1 MVPLNTIFWGMV
13 LLFGLIGA
21 LRGWAKEIMVASSVL
36 LAMFVQ
42 QVFAQFVL
50 GPGNP
55 YLPMLFAASSEVA
68 EPLVYTETQYFAV
81 TGLLLLLVFCGYAG
95 PALVSRFTA
104 KIVREKLQDVLL
116 GFFLGLLNGYLII
129 GMLWFYLH
137 RSGYILGGVVQPL
150 EGSPAW
156 AIANQY
162 LLPNLISP
170 GMLYVGVAI
179 AFVFVIIVFI

>member
-1 MVPLNTIFWGMV
+1 MVPLDTIFWGML

-36 LAMFVQ
+36 LAVFVQ
-42 QVFAQFVL
+42 QVFAQYVL

-55 YLPMLFAASSEVA
+55 YLPMLFPASSEVA
-68 EPLVYTETQYFAV
+68 EPLVYTEQQYFLV
-81 TGLLLLLVFCGYAG
+81 TGLLLLLVFGGYAG
-95 PALVSRFTA
+95 PALVSRFSA
-104 KIVREKLQDVLL
+104 KIAREKLQDSLL

-137 RSGYILGGVVQPL
+137 RSGYVVGGIEMPL
-150 EGSPAW
+150 EGTPAW
-156 AIANQY
+156 VIANQY
-162 LLPNLISP
+162 LLPSLLSP
-170 GMLYVGVAI
+170 GMLYVAVAI